1 MDSAQ
6 ASALKKLISTLK
18 EQPELLNE
26 PSLAFFKDYLTS
38 LGATIPAAKAAHT
51 HGHDSAHDS
60 HEHKHGSGCCAHEHE
75 SHDHGHDSH
84 SHGHGHDKEQHG
96 SEDEEEEP
104 EEEDPELMAPDS
116 DPPAEV
122 GVAAGGEVSDADMD
136 KAGEM
141 KMAAAEAASGGDY
154 AKAVECYTS
163 VLKLMPSPLVFAKR
177 GDCFLKLKKPNAAIR
192 DCDKALES
200 NPDSAKA
207 LKVRGMAKR
216 YLGDYEA
223 AQKDLALAQ
232 RIDYDDAVDGIQRFV
247 IKRCADRQARAVKQ
261 KAKEAERAAKAAA
274 RRREEARREYEKQ
287 KEEEAAGGGG
297 MPGGMPG
304 MPGMPGMGGMGGMG
318 GGGMEAM
325 MAQMM
330 QDPEML
336 AAMSNPKV
344 MEAMQSCMGNPM
356 AAMQYMNDPEVG
368 PVLQKLMGKM
378 MGGMPGGMAEAM
390 GGMGGMPSS
399 MPGGMPG
406 GPTVVEEEE
415 GASIEEV
422 D

>member
-1 MDSAQ
+1 MDSTQ

-38 LGATIPAAKAAHT
+38 LGATIPAAKAAHS

-154 AKAVECYTS
+154 AKAPRFCRRLPASSSHRPIPPPLAGQAVECYTS

-177 GDCFLKLKKPNAAIR
+177 G
-192 DCDKALES
+192 E
-200 NPDSAKA
+200 
-207 LKVRGMAKR
+207 
-216 YLGDYEA
+216 
-223 AQKDLALAQ
+223 
-232 RIDYDDAVDGIQRFV
+232 
-247 IKRCADRQARAVKQ
+247 
-261 KAKEAERAAKAAA
+261 
-274 RRREEARREYEKQ
+274 
-287 KEEEAAGGGG
+287 
-297 MPGGMPG
+297 
-304 MPGMPGMGGMGGMG
+304 
-318 GGGMEAM
+318 
-325 MAQMM
+325 
-330 QDPEML
+330 
-336 AAMSNPKV
+336 
-344 MEAMQSCMGNPM
+344 
-356 AAMQYMNDPEVG
+356 
-368 PVLQKLMGKM
+368 
-378 MGGMPGGMAEAM
+378 
-390 GGMGGMPSS
+390 
-399 MPGGMPG
+399 
-406 GPTVVEEEE
+406 
-415 GASIEEV
+415 
-422 D
+422 